1 MEFHD
6 FPPAVMMKVKRC
18 FPLLSVT
25 GSGPFSVLVVLFM
38 YFVPSTHSCRL
49 VMAPPCGGVALAST
63 CMGLVTD
70 VSWNGEHILNIA
82 STGAGPDWADATMNP
97 DIAIAVITIFGKNL
111 MQPPFFSLKQLW
123 PEWLPASAI

>member
-25 GSGPFSVLVVLFM
+25 GSGPLSVVVVLFM

-63 CMGLVTD
+63 CTGLATD
-70 VSWNGEHILNIA
+70 VSWNGEHILNMA
-82 STGAGPDWADATMNP
+82 STGAGHDSADAATNP
-97 DIAIAVITIFGKNL
+97 HIAVAVITIFGNSL
-111 MQPPFFSLKQLW
+111 MEPSSLNQLW
-123 PEWLPASAI
+123 SE